1 MFKVSAKKGEIIH
14 IHQVSTFCIIPMLE
28 LEILAI
34 TSVLPFINKGIAVFK
49 KKKEKINE
57 WKKEKWK

>member
-57 WKKEKWK
+57 